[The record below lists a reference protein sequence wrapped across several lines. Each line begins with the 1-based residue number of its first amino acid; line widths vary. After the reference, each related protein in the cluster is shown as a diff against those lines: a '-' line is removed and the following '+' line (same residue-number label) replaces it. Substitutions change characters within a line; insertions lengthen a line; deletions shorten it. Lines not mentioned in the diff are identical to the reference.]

1 MYCLQVNC
9 SSVQYINK
17 DWCYDYASGR
27 AHPTVSFLLL
37 KKGSCQTPSPACP
50 WGQSAWENSFLQNQV
65 VLLDLR
71 SWGSLTLRWLL
82 SLLPTN
88 VSSWSRVTAASP
100 HLKCDPFSA
109 PRKAYRQLFDNCS
122 SCLVFRTPASFGFVK
137 NKHLRALGQKYWPCR
152 SSVTRARTEAGDREH
167 PAVRMGT
174 REPEAKPAV
183 SLPLWG
189 NMCRSEAGSL
199 MDSGGGGVSRWDG

>member
-1 MYCLQVNC
+1 M
-9 SSVQYINK
+9 
-17 DWCYDYASGR
+17 
-27 AHPTVSFLLL
+27 
-37 KKGSCQTPSPACP
+37 
-50 WGQSAWENSFLQNQV
+50 
-65 VLLDLR
+65 
-71 SWGSLTLRWLL
+71 
-82 SLLPTN
+82 
-88 VSSWSRVTAASP
+88 
-100 HLKCDPFSA
+100 
-109 PRKAYRQLFDNCS
+109 
-122 SCLVFRTPASFGFVK
+122 FRTPASFGFVK